1 VTTGRP
7 TVKAVRPARFA
18 FSGGLPAVRPAR
30 PGPRPGSPRRDGVV
44 GTGARRRPDVPAP
57 ARAPAVPYL
66 RM

>member
-30 PGPRPGSPRRDGVV
+30 PGPRPGSPRRDGV
-44 GTGARRRPDVPAP
+44 
-57 ARAPAVPYL
+57 
-66 RM
+66 